1 MGCAQNID
9 RQLDRFLNAHCPDP
23 ALIRCA
29 IARSQLVTVTDFL
42 PDEMICLRGDRVS
55 GCWLVLSGQIEIRAD
70 EQTVT
75 FRGAGEL
82 VGEQGLLHF
91 LAGKTGT
98 RTADIKACGSVR
110 LLCIDASFQQDLTDA
125 EKVVWIQTLADVVNL
140 KLEQATQG
148 RSELRSSAAEHEL
161 LLRRFSDGDALGIV
175 KMAAGGQAGPIQN
188 RKAIVYFSDLANF
201 SVWAADQQPVDVA
214 RHLRNLATIQ
224 IDLIRRAHG
233 QIDKLMGDGVMAYWF
248 IDTAE
253 REMIEPP
260 AVVDCA
266 RKIAEESMRY
276 FEGQRLDLGIR
287 IGLHAGNVSFGDF
300 GAENRIAVTI
310 LGATVNL
317 AARYEQAKSPDLGQ
331 IRLSPHLRDLI
342 VRSGIDS
349 DAFRGPTKV
358 QVKHGVEFD
367 VYSI

>member
-1 MGCAQNID
+1 MGCAHDID
-9 RQLDRFLNAHCPDP
+9 RQLDRFLKEHCPDP
-23 ALIRCA
+23 ALIRSA
-29 IARSQLVTVTDFL
+29 ITRAQLWAVAEYL
-42 PDEMICLRGDRVS
+42 PDEMICRRGDRVRA
-55 GCWLVLSGQIEIRAD
+55 CWLVLSGQIEIRAD
-70 EQTVT
+70 DQTVA

-82 VGEQGLLHF
+82 VGEPGLLHF
-91 LAGKTGT
+91 LAGKTGA
-98 RTADIKACGSVR
+98 RTADIKACGPVR
-110 LLCIDASFQQDLTDA
+110 LLCIDASFQQNLTDQ
-125 EKVVWIQTLADVVNL
+125 EKVVWIQTLADVVNS

-175 KMAAGGQAGPIQN
+175 KMAASGQAGPVQN
-188 RKAIVYFSDLANF
+188 REAIVYFSDLANF
-201 SVWAADQQPVDVA
+201 SVWAAEQRPADVA
-214 RHLRNLATIQ
+214 RHLRELATIQ
-224 IDLIRRAHG
+224 IDLIRKAGG

-260 AVVDCA
+260 AVMDCA
-266 RKIAEESMRY
+266 RRIVDESMRY
-276 FEGQRLDLGIR
+276 IEDQRLDLGIR

>member
-1 MGCAQNID
+1 MGYAQSID
-9 RQLDRFLNAHCPDP
+9 RQIDRFLDAHCPNP
-23 ALIRCA
+23 GLVRCA
-29 IARSQLVTVTDFL
+29 LARSQLVTVIDYL
-42 PDEMICLRGDRVS
+42 PDETICRRGERVT
-55 GCWLVLSGQIEIRAD
+55 GCWLVLNGQIEIRAD
-70 EQTVT
+70 EQTVA

-110 LLCIDASFQQDLTDA
+110 LLCIDASFQRDLTDA

-201 SVWAADQQPVDVA
+201 SVWAADQQPADVA

-224 IDLIRRAHG
+224 IDLIRTAHG

-260 AVVDCA
+260 AVMDCA
-266 RKIAEESMRY
+266 RKIAEESTRY
-276 FEGQRLDLGIR
+276 FEDHRLDLGIR

-300 GAENRIAVTI
+300 GAKNRIAVTL

-331 IRLSPHLRDLI
+331 IRLSPDLRDLI

-367 VYSI
+367 VYCI

>member
-1 MGCAQNID
+1 MGCAQSID
-9 RQLDRFLNAHCPDP
+9 RQIERFLDSHCPDP

-29 IARSQLVTVTDFL
+29 LARSQLVTVADYL
-42 PDEMICLRGDRVS
+42 PDEMICRRGDRVS
-55 GCWLVLSGQIEIRAD
+55 GCWLVLNGQIEIRAD
-70 EQTVT
+70 EQTVA
-75 FRGAGEL
+75 FRAAGEL

-91 LAGKTGT
+91 LAGRTGM

-125 EKVVWIQTLADVVNL
+125 EKVVWIQTLADVVNS

-175 KMAAGGQAGPIQN
+175 KMAAGGQVGPIQN

-201 SVWAADQQPVDVA
+201 SVWASDQQPADVA

-224 IDLIRRAHG
+224 INLVRKARG

-260 AVVDCA
+260 AVMDCA

-276 FEGQRLDLGIR
+276 FEDQRLDLGIR

-300 GAENRIAVTI
+300 GAQNRIAVTI
-310 LGATVNL
+310 LGATVNV